1 MSSSVED
8 FVRTLTTSGLM
19 SAGDV
24 QSFLDSLP
32 AEEKPGDA
40 QQLAQTMFRRRKLT
54 KFQAQ
59 AVYQG
64 KTHGLVMGN
73 YVILDRL
80 GKGGMGEVYKAHH
93 RRMDRVVALK
103 VLPAA
108 ATKVE
113 AAVKRFQREVKAA
126 ARLSHPNIVTAY
138 DADEDRGVHFLVM
151 EYVEGKD
158 LASVIRDEGPMP
170 LGKALDCTVQAARGL
185 EYAHHADVIHR
196 DIKPSN
202 LLIDAKGTVK
212 ILDMGL
218 ARIEDRAGP
227 DAATMDQGLT
237 QSGEVLGTVD
247 YMPPEQAMNTKDTD
261 SRSDIYSL
269 GATLYFLLTGRAM
282 YSGNSLIERILA
294 HREQPIPSLREA
306 RPDVPEALEGLFQRM
321 AAKRREDR
329 PATMTEV
336 LAELEQCAAQGIA
349 ASPAPSAAAPAAR
362 TAPVETAALSE
373 ATRKDMTA
381 TLASTPAE
389 TALVGRPASAGAA
402 PEKETRSPPAPPST
416 TPRPQATPRPTAP
429 ATFVP
434 PRPARKPTAKAPLE
448 SLWVQ
453 AVEEAEAAA
462 RRRRFNV
469 RAILGVAAKV
479 AVVLGILGGAYY
491 AGSWVLGNSQAL
503 KQSEQQILEAVNS
516 ALREKRVEPA
526 QAVTFSEGS
535 RLFGV
540 PPRLS
545 FEVAVTVKSR
555 ASAARPFG
563 AVKGTLDRATGE
575 LQMDI
580 DLMDGTQ
587 ERGLTSRLAPVP

>member
-1 MSSSVED
+1 MS
-8 FVRTLTTSGLM
+8 FQNLTGQTLGQYELRE
-19 SAGDV
+19 
-24 QSFLDSLP
+24 L
-32 AEEKPGDA
+32 
-40 QQLAQTMFRRRKLT
+40 
-54 KFQAQ
+54 
-59 AVYQG
+59 
-64 KTHGLVMGN
+64 
-73 YVILDRL
+73 L
-80 GKGGMGEVYKAHH
+80 GMGGMGAVYRAYQ
-93 RRMDRVVALK
+93 RSLK
-103 VLPAA
+103 RYV
-108 ATKVE
+108 
-113 AAVKRFQREVKAA
+113 AVKVMSAALAQQPGYIERFTREAETSAA
-126 ARLSHPNIVTAY
+126 LEHPNIIPIFDYGAQQDISY
-138 DADEDRGVHFLVM
+138 LVM
-151 EYVEGKD
+151 RLLTGGT
-158 LASVIRDEGPMP
+158 LAERMAQRAGTGQLLPS
-170 LGKALDCTVQAARGL
+170 LGEIAGLLRQVGSALD
-185 EYAHHADVIHR
+185 YAHNQGVIHR

-202 LLIDAKGTVK
+202 LIIDAKGTVK

-416 TPRPQATPRPTAP
+416 TPRPQATPRPPAP

-535 RLFGV
+535 LLLGV

-563 AVKGTLDRATGE
+563 AVKGTFNRATGE